1 MRVLMQTGTPMA
13 LAPFINTETHT
24 DTHRHAQ
31 AHTGTHTHIHINTH
45 STQSGIAMQIS
56 GGLSNRAFRQT
67 HKASAVHATRPR
79 LLLPPAAS
87 SAASNINTDAQ
98 TVVQIP
104 ESKEAAVSVVFAY
117 LVRI

>member
-45 STQSGIAMQIS
+45 TYIH
-56 GGLSNRAFRQT
+56 T
-67 HKASAVHATRPR
+67 HASVFLLRATRR
-79 LLLPPAAS
+79 F
-87 SAASNINTDAQ
+87 
-98 TVVQIP
+98 
-104 ESKEAAVSVVFAY
+104 VSILRRF
-117 LVRI
+117 LRI